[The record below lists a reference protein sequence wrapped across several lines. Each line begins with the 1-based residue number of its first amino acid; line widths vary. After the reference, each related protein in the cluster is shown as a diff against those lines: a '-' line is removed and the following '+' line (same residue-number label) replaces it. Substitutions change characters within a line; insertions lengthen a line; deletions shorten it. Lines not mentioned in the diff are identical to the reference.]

1 MEHFDVAIIGLGP
14 AGAALAR
21 QLSGK
26 MRVIALDKKRQCG
39 NEGFTKPCGGLLA
52 PDAQRSFIR
61 DGITLPV
68 DVIANPQIFSVKTV
82 DVAASLTRNYQR
94 SYININR
101 HAFDLWLK
109 SLIPDDVQVYHDS
122 LCRKIWRE
130 CDKWHVIFRADG
142 WEQQIT
148 ARYLVGADGAIHWY
162 AVISIPNTKSVNM
175 SLFNNGLRK
184 NIPYRSIPVFLI
196 TMQLTV
202 IPGVS
207 AKMAILSLVAP
218 TP

>member
-68 DVIANPQIFSVKTV
+68 DVIANPQIFSVKTI

-109 SLIPDDVQVYHDS
+109 YLIPDDVQVYHDS

-130 CDKWHVIFRADG
+130 GDKWHVIFRADG

-148 ARYLVGADGAIHWY
+148 ARYLWGQTVRIHWC
-162 AVISIPNTKSVNM
+162 AVISIPSTKSVNM
-175 SLFNNGLRK
+175 SLFNNGLRR
-184 NIPYRSIPVFLI
+184 NILCRSIPVFLI

-202 IPGVS
+202 IHGVS